1 MEYNLPRECIRNYF
15 PSRRCFTFPVPTHP
29 DNMSRLESLNPD
41 ELSRE
46 FLRVAEYF
54 CKFVFMQSEV
64 KLLKDG
70 YEVNGKGELLG
81 SLCCDALVNKVTV
94 KGDNSNFNKHQV
106 VYSLVILF
114 KTNLSP
120 NPILPL
126 EYQWK

>member
-94 KGDNSNFNKHQV
+94 KGGNSNFDIQQTSSSV
-106 VYSLVILF
+106 FFSDYFV
-114 KTNLSP
+114 
-120 NPILPL
+120 
-126 EYQWK
+126 